1 MIREREDFTPEQEA
15 KIEAAVKRI
24 VDGGQDALENIQ
36 DITRY
41 CVQLM
46 KGRDHCLEDYGQ
58 LERVV
63 KMNREA
69 TKRAESIIF
78 EKGKDRVTVL
88 LSRRK

>member
-1 MIREREDFTPEQEA
+1 MTREREDFTPEQEA
-15 KIEAAVKRI
+15 KIEAAVERI

-46 KGRDHCLEDYGQ
+46 KKRDHCLEDYGQ
-58 LERVV
+58 LEKVV

-69 TKRAESIIF
+69 TKRAEDRIF
-78 EKGKDRVTVL
+78 KEGKDRVTVL
-88 LSRRK
+88 QSQRK